1 MVKTKSQFVLWA
13 NFYICRSY
21 REKTG
26 RGRGRG
32 GGLLTLNTVNGN
44 YKMKQNIKNRTIS
57 ESYTDDKQSKYF
69 SSPNDI
75 FKTDKNV
82 YEKLYA
88 EAIATAELL
97 TKTSN
102 RKISQINNFTIMRQ
116 IIF

>member
-21 REKTG
+21 RGKTG

-44 YKMKQNIKNRTIS
+44 S

-102 RKISQINNFTIMRQ
+102 RKKSQINNFTIMRQ